1 MTKDEKAQQ
10 RRKTHIKLNILEAH
24 RRSTPL
30 ETCELPPEI
39 EALQHYAERVE
50 LDDAVERLSITT
62 F

>member
-1 MTKDEKAQQ
+1 MTKKLEKHLEAS
-10 RRKTHIKLNILEAH
+10 IKL
-24 RRSTPL
+24 RRLNTNADHHMVP
-30 ETCELPPEI
+30 EQCELPPEI